1 MVFIAD
7 NHSFSMRNR
16 NVGYLIAGMS
26 IILAILILLF
36 DNSMRQAIALSC
48 SHGPT
53 CSMYTAVS
61 TQTWIA
67 LIVVGVVFLIGLF
80 FIFTKESE
88 RIVMKTKT
96 ITEKR
101 KPISLEGLDSREKE
115 AVKIVQTSGGIFQAD
130 LMEKLGIGKVGLTR
144 LLDKLEAKQII
155 ERKRRGMNNFIV
167 LKS

>member
-1 MVFIAD
+1 
-7 NHSFSMRNR
+7 MRNK
-16 NVGYLIAGMS
+16 NVGYLIAGIS
-26 IILAILILLF
+26 IILAVLIFLF
-36 DNSMRQAIALSC
+36 DNSMREAIADSC

-67 LIVVGVVFLIGLF
+67 LIVVGLVFLIGLF
-80 FIFTKESE
+80 FIFAKEE
-88 RIVMKTKT
+88 KEIIIRKVKEKKKIV
-96 ITEKR
+96 
-101 KPISLEGLDSREKE
+101 SLEGLDSREKQ
-115 AVKIVQTSGGIFQAD
+115 AVKIVQEKGGIFQAE

-155 ERKRRGMNNFIV
+155 ERKRRGMNNFVI